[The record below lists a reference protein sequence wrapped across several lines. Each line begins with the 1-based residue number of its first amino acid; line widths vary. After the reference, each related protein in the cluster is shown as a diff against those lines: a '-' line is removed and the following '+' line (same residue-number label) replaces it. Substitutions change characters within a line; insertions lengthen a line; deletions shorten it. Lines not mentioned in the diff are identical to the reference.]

1 MPFLNYNVASVFAGI
16 ATFLE
21 IVLGILLLTKFKSS
35 LVAIGSGILLLVFGL
50 SMTIF
55 LNVKAPLDYSV
66 YTASA
71 GAFALSLLITQNKK
85 I

>member
-1 MPFLNYNVASVFAGI
+1 MGGI
-16 ATFLE
+16 ATFFE
-21 IVLGILLLTKFKSS
+21 VGLGLALLTKFKTSQI
-35 LVAIGSGILLLVFGL
+35 AICSGILLFTFGL

-71 GAFALSLLITQNKK
+71 AAFALSLLAAQNKK